1 MAQKNRLR
9 PLAAAVAAVFG
20 TIAPGMAFA
29 QASDKPAQAPAATL
43 PEVNVTGA
51 APVSDYQPATA
62 NVGRTQTPLRD
73 VPQSVTVI
81 NRAVMEAQG
90 ATSLAD
96 ALRSVPGITIGAAEG
111 GTIGNNFNLRGF
123 SARTDLYLDSMRDRG
138 QVYRDVFSLD
148 SVEVLKGASSML
160 FGRGATGGVI
170 NQISKVP
177 SRNALNEA
185 SITVGTQPSLR
196 VTADMNQPLGE
207 DAAFRISVMGQDV
220 HSTRDVMQNQ
230 DLGIAPSLKLGIG
243 TPTEITFSALLT
255 HNNDMPDYGLPPV
268 NGMPANVDRHNF
280 YGLTDDRTIQDVGQF
295 TAKVSHRITPDQ
307 TLLNQTRYAKYSV
320 DARETGPNSVGT
332 VNGAGVY
339 TAFPATN
346 VANTTSLDP
355 SQLFVGLGSHDRQIS
370 DKSLYNQTDLVSR
383 FQTGGV
389 KHEFLVGLELGWDQ
403 NNVQNASRNLPGQ
416 TFFRVLNLADPANN
430 PGADAPS
437 VAGNTVDAKARTIAP
452 YVNDTLTL
460 TDNWKVVAGVR
471 HDRYSTDLTNSVTP
485 PLSASQTVDF
495 NSVRSGLIFQ
505 PTVTQSYYVSYGTSF
520 NPSLEALTLTNGQQ
534 SLDPEENKSVEA
546 GAKWDLFNG
555 DLSLTSA
562 VFQTDKKNARS
573 QVSPGVFELTGD
585 VRVRGFE
592 AGAAG
597 RINRNWQVLA
607 GYTYLDAKIVKA
619 SAADATQG
627 NTLANTPEH
636 SASAWTV
643 YNIGREW
650 EFGGGVT
657 YMADRFASNNN
668 AVKVP
673 DYVRW
678 DATVAYHQP
687 KYDLR
692 LNLLNLTN
700 RTNYEQ
706 LIPSDRGRSVPSIDR
721 TALLT
726 LTYRY

>member
-1 MAQKNRLR
+1 MARKSRLK
-9 PLAAAVAAVFG
+9 PLAAAVAALFG
-20 TIAPGMAFA
+20 TIAPGVALA
-29 QASDKPAQAPAATL
+29 QAAADQPAPTL
-43 PEVNVTGA
+43 PEVNVTGT
-51 APVSDYQPATA
+51 APANDYQAATA

-73 VPQSVTVI
+73 VPQTVTVI

-177 SRNALNEA
+177 SRNAANEA

-196 VTADMNQPLGE
+196 LTADMNQPLGE
-207 DAAFRISVMGQDV
+207 DAAFRVALMAQDV
-220 HSTRDVMQNQ
+220 NSTRDVMENK
-230 DLGIAPSLKLGIG
+230 DYGVAPSLRLGIG
-243 TPTEITFSALLT
+243 TPTEMTFSALLT
-255 HNNDMPDYGLPPV
+255 HNKDMPDYGLPPV
-268 NGMPANVDRHNF
+268 NGAPAGVDRHNF
-280 YGLTDDRTIQDVGQF
+280 YGLTDDRTVQDVGQF
-295 TAKVSHRITPDQ
+295 TARVSHKLSADQ
-307 TLLNQTRYAKYSV
+307 TLQNQTRYAKYSV
-320 DARETGPNSVGT
+320 DARETGPNNVGT

-339 TAFPATN
+339 TPFPAANT
-346 VANTTSLDP
+346 ANTTALDP
-355 SQLFVGLGSHDRQIS
+355 TQLFVGLGSHDRQIS
-370 DKSLYNQTDLVSR
+370 DKSLYNQTDWISR
-383 FQTGGV
+383 FRTGGL
-389 KHEFLVGLELGWDQ
+389 KHDLLVGLELGWDE
-403 NNVQNASRNLPGQ
+403 NNVRSSTRNLPGQ
-416 TFFRVLNLADPANN
+416 AFFRVVNLADPAYA

-437 VAGNTVDAKARTIAP
+437 TAGNTVDAKAKTIAP
-452 YVNDTLTL
+452 YINDTVTL
-460 TDNWKVVAGVR
+460 TENWKLVGGVR
-471 HDRYSTDLTNSVTP
+471 HDRYSTDLTNSVNAP
-485 PLSASQTVDF
+485 ASASQTVDF
-495 NSVRSGLIFQ
+495 NSVRSGVIFQ
-505 PTVTQSYYVSYGTSF
+505 PTISQSYYVSYGTSF

-534 SLDPEENKSVEA
+534 SLDPEENKSYEA

-562 VFQTDKKNARS
+562 IFQTDKTNARS

-607 GYTYLDAKIVKA
+607 GYTYLDARIVKA

-650 EFGGGVT
+650 EFGGGLT
-657 YMADRFASNNN
+657 YMSERFASNNN

-678 DATVAYHQP
+678 DATVAWHQP
-687 KYDLR
+687 KYDVR

-726 LTYRY
+726 VTYRY